1 MRSFFK
7 RPSWASR
14 GTEGSTPDF
23 YRRSEQTYGD
33 IIAATK
39 EERER
44 AAINTA
50 GDDPEENNKANKH
63 RRMSNQEC
71 VKDKKSPDIVNGE
84 QNQDSGAI
92 DDLTSSAAA
101 SPENSPS
108 DVPER
113 PREQSISRHS
123 SSKSELRGGSTD
135 ADNGLLV
142 CGHEESS
149 PIIQPAYEENQSHGQ
164 STIRSHKERE
174 NASVISGNSD
184 PEDPPLNGTRETKGE
199 QTKHD
204 TNAQEDAVVQILI
217 TSEIENTKPLIVHR
231 KISQSLKEVRLAWC
245 RRQGFT
251 EGMQSYVFLIWK
263 GRRLFDVTTCKS
275 LGVNLVDKSAESFA
289 HGSFDDEKTKRI
301 HMEAVTEDVLAS
313 KRRQKQSHVSA
324 SEDQTSSGPPEERDK
339 KEESLIKVIL
349 KCPGLVDYKV
359 KVNQETEVSRILTG
373 YIKAQRI
380 PTEKEVYLVFDGERL
395 GPDSRLSD
403 HDIADFDLVDV
414 LVK

>member
-14 GTEGSTPDF
+14 GTEDSTPDF
-23 YRRSEQTYGD
+23 YRRSEQTYSD

-50 GDDPEENNKANKH
+50 GDDPEENSKANKH
-63 RRMSNQEC
+63 RRMSNQVC

-84 QNQDSGAI
+84 QNQDSGAV

-101 SPENSPS
+101 SPENSPR
-108 DVPER
+108 DVPQR
-113 PREQSISRHS
+113 TREQSISRQS

-135 ADNGLLV
+135 ADDGLLV
-142 CGHEESS
+142 CGRESS

-164 STIRSHKERE
+164 STIRSHEE
-174 NASVISGNSD
+174 CDNASVISGNSD
-184 PEDPPLNGTRETKGE
+184 PEDPLLNGTRETKGE
-199 QTKHD
+199 RTKHD

-251 EGMQSYVFLIWK
+251 EGMQSSVFLIWK

-289 HGSFDDEKTKRI
+289 HSSFDDEKTKRI

-324 SEDQTSSGPPEERDK
+324 SEDQTSSGPPDERDK

-359 KVNQETEVSRILTG
+359 KVNQETEVSRILAG

-380 PTEKEVYLVFDGERL
+380 PTEKEVYLIFDGERL

-403 HDIADFDLVDV
+403 HDITDLDLVDV

>member
-14 GTEGSTPDF
+14 GTEDSNPDF

-50 GDDPEENNKANKH
+50 GDDPEENSKANKH
-63 RRMSNQEC
+63 RRISNQVC

-84 QNQDSGAI
+84 QNQDSGAV

-101 SPENSPS
+101 SPESSPS
-108 DVPER
+108 GVPQR
-113 PREQSISRHS
+113 TREQSISRQS

-135 ADNGLLV
+135 ADNGHLIR
-142 CGHEESS
+142 GRESS
-149 PIIQPAYEENQSHGQ
+149 PVIQPAYEENQSHGQ
-164 STIRSHKERE
+164 STIRPHKERE

-184 PEDPPLNGTRETKGE
+184 PEDPLSNGIRETKGE
-199 QTKHD
+199 PTKHD

-217 TSEIENTKPLIVHR
+217 TSEIEKTKPLIVHR
-231 KISQSLKEVRLAWC
+231 KVSQSLKEVRLAWC

-251 EGMQSYVFLIWK
+251 EGMQSSVFLVWK

-289 HGSFDDEKTKRI
+289 HSSFDDKKTKRI

-313 KRRQKQSHVSA
+313 KRRQKQSHVSV
-324 SEDQTSSGPPEERDK
+324 SEDQTGSGPSDESDK
-339 KEESLIKVIL
+339 KEEPLIKVIL
-349 KCPGLVDYKV
+349 KCPGLVDYKI
-359 KVNQETEVSRILTG
+359 KVNQETEVSRILAA

-380 PTEKEVYLVFDGERL
+380 PTEKEVYLIFDGERL
-395 GPDSRLSD
+395 DPDSRLSD
-403 HDIADFDLVDV
+403 HDIADLDLLDV

>member
-14 GTEGSTPDF
+14 GTEDSTPDF
-23 YRRSEQTYGD
+23 YRRSEQTYSD

-50 GDDPEENNKANKH
+50 GDDPEENSKANKH
-63 RRMSNQEC
+63 RRMSNQVC

-84 QNQDSGAI
+84 QNQDSGAV

-108 DVPER
+108 DVPQR
-113 PREQSISRHS
+113 TREQSISRQS
-123 SSKSELRGGSTD
+123 SFKSEFRGGSTD
-135 ADNGLLV
+135 AGKGLLV
-142 CGHEESS
+142 CGRESS
-149 PIIQPAYEENQSHGQ
+149 PITQPAYEENQSHGQ
-164 STIRSHKERE
+164 STIRSHEE
-174 NASVISGNSD
+174 CDNASVISGNSD
-184 PEDPPLNGTRETKGE
+184 PEDPLLNGTRETKGE
-199 QTKHD
+199 RTKHD

-251 EGMQSYVFLIWK
+251 EGMQSSVFLIWK

-275 LGVNLVDKSAESFA
+275 LGVNLVDKSADSFA
-289 HGSFDDEKTKRI
+289 HSSFDDEKTKRI

-313 KRRQKQSHVSA
+313 KRRQKHSHVSA
-324 SEDQTSSGPPEERDK
+324 PEDQTSSGPPDERDK

-359 KVNQETEVSRILTG
+359 KVNQETEVSRILAG

-380 PTEKEVYLVFDGERL
+380 PTEKEVYLIFDGERL

-403 HDIADFDLVDV
+403 HDITDLDLVDV